1 MLFELKLEEKKH
13 TYIYVHIY
21 ISIYIYIYIGSF
33 FRIQKLPGV
42 LLLRRN
48 GLLSLIQKLNIDN
61 EPGLGIYKRKNESE
75 QENNYARVHEKKT
88 RLRRN
93 DNGQESNQETTLSVK
108 K

>member
-61 EPGLGIYKRKNESE
+61 EQGLGIYERKNESE
-75 QENNYARVHEKKT
+75 R
-88 RLRRN
+88 
-93 DNGQESNQETTLSVK
+93 
-108 K
+108 